1 MIYNKSF
8 TVILDD
14 LSEYIDTHDKL
25 LLKEDM
31 LQLAYKNYI
40 IDVGFYSKEFVLY
53 VIKDHNWDITII
65 KEFIQ
70 ENDIINRIN
79 KACIEVLSIVNER

>member
-25 LLKEDM
+25 LL
-31 LQLAYKNYI
+31 NNTS
-40 IDVGFYSKEFVLY
+40 VNFYRK
-53 VIKDHNWDITII
+53 IK
-65 KEFIQ
+65 
-70 ENDIINRIN
+70 
-79 KACIEVLSIVNER
+79 S

>member
-8 TVILDD
+8 AVILDD

-31 LQLAYKNYI
+31 LQLAYKDYI
-40 IDVGFYSKEFVLY
+40 IDVGFYSKEFILY
-53 VIKDHNWDITII
+53 VIKDRNWDIPIR

-70 ENDIINRIN
+70 EDNIINRIN
-79 KACIEVLSIVNER
+79 KACIEVLSIRK

>member
-8 TVILDD
+8 AVILDD
-14 LSEYIDTHDKL
+14 LSEYIDTHDKF

-31 LQLAYKNYI
+31 LQLAYKDYI
-40 IDVGFYSKEFVLY
+40 IDVGFYSKEFILY
-53 VIKDHNWDITII
+53 VIKDRNWDIPIR

-70 ENDIINRIN
+70 EDDIINRIN
-79 KACIEVLSIVNER
+79 KACIEVLSICK

>member
-14 LSEYIDTHDKL
+14 LSEYIDTHDK
-25 LLKEDM
+25 

-53 VIKDHNWDITII
+53 VIKDHNWDIPII

>member
-53 VIKDHNWDITII
+53 VPVGG
-65 KEFIQ
+65 
-70 ENDIINRIN
+70 INL
-79 KACIEVLSIVNER
+79 VHT

>member
-53 VIKDHNWDITII
+53 VIKDHNWDIPII

-79 KACIEVLSIVNER
+79 KACIEVLSFENER

>member
-31 LQLAYKNYI
+31 LQLAYKN
-40 IDVGFYSKEFVLY
+40 
-53 VIKDHNWDITII
+53 
-65 KEFIQ
+65 
-70 ENDIINRIN
+70 DIINRIN

>member
-1 MIYNKSF
+1 MVYNDSF
-8 TVILDD
+8 TIILDD
-14 LSEYIDTHDKL
+14 LSEYIDTHDKF

-31 LQLAYKNYI
+31 LQLAYNDYI
-40 IDVGFYSKEFVLY
+40 IDVGFYSKEFILY
-53 VIKDHNWDITII
+53 VIKDHNWDIPVR

-79 KACIEVLSIVNER
+79 RTCIEVLSIRT

>member
-8 TVILDD
+8 TIILDD

-53 VIKDHNWDITII
+53 VLNSNRQCNSV
-65 KEFIQ
+65 EFI
-70 ENDIINRIN
+70 
-79 KACIEVLSIVNER
+79 VS

>member
-1 MIYNKSF
+1 MIHNKSF
-8 TVILDD
+8 TVVLDD
-14 LSEYIDTHDKL
+14 LSEYIDTHDKH

-40 IDVGFYSKEFVLY
+40 IDVGFYSKRFILY
-53 VIKDHNWDITII
+53 VIKDRNWDIPMR

-79 KACIEVLSIVNER
+79 KACIEVLSICK

>member
-8 TVILDD
+8 TVVLDD

-40 IDVGFYSKEFVLY
+40 IDVGFYSKGFILY
-53 VIKDHNWDITII
+53 VIQDHNWDIPIR

-79 KACIEVLSIVNER
+79 KACIEVLSIRNKR

>member
-40 IDVGFYSKEFVLY
+40 IDVGFYSKELVLY
-53 VIKDHNWDITII
+53 VPVGG
-65 KEFIQ
+65 
-70 ENDIINRIN
+70 INL
-79 KACIEVLSIVNER
+79 VHT

>member
-14 LSEYIDTHDKL
+14 LSEYIDTYDKL

-53 VIKDHNWDITII
+53 VIKDRNWDIPII

>member
-53 VIKDHNWDITII
+53 VSKDHNWDIPII

-79 KACIEVLSIVNER
+79 KVCIEVLSIVNER

>member
-8 TVILDD
+8 TVVLDD

-40 IDVGFYSKEFVLY
+40 IDVGFYSKEFILY
-53 VIKDHNWDITII
+53 VIKDRNWDIPII

>member
-31 LQLAYKNYI
+31 L
-40 IDVGFYSKEFVLY
+40 
-53 VIKDHNWDITII
+53 
-65 KEFIQ
+65 
-70 ENDIINRIN
+70 
-79 KACIEVLSIVNER
+79 LSLIHI

>member
-8 TVILDD
+8 AVILDD

-31 LQLAYKNYI
+31 LQLAYKDYI
-40 IDVGFYSKEFVLY
+40 IDVGFYSKEFILY
-53 VIKDHNWDITII
+53 VIKDRNWDIPIR

-70 ENDIINRIN
+70 EDDIINRIN
-79 KACIEVLSIVNER
+79 KACIEVLSIRK

>member
-8 TVILDD
+8 TVVLDD

-31 LQLAYKNYI
+31 LQLAKNYI
-40 IDVGFYSKEFVLY
+40 IDVGFYSKGFILY
-53 VIKDHNWDITII
+53 VIQDHNWDIPIR

-70 ENDIINRIN
+70 ENAIINRIN
-79 KACIEVLSIVNER
+79 KACIEVLSIRNER

>member
-8 TVILDD
+8 TIVLDD
-14 LSEYIDTHDKL
+14 LSEYIDTHDKH

-40 IDVGFYSKEFVLY
+40 IDVGFYSKGFILY
-53 VIKDHNWDITII
+53 VIKDRNWDIPMR

-79 KACIEVLSIVNER
+79 KACIEVLSICK

>member
-8 TVILDD
+8 TVVLDD

-40 IDVGFYSKEFVLY
+40 IDVGFYSKEFILY
-53 VIKDHNWDITII
+53 VIKDRNWDIPIS

-79 KACIEVLSIVNER
+79 KACIEVLSIRK

>member
-8 TVILDD
+8 TVVLDD

-40 IDVGFYSKEFVLY
+40 IDVGFYSKEFILY
-53 VIKDHNWDITII
+53 VIKDRNWDIPIS

-79 KACIEVLSIVNER
+79 KACIEVLSICK